1 MKIINSSSKKQEGL
15 QEEKISMVVAVRP
28 PAKLLLILSLLSFMF
43 ISSCSEIF
51 EKDISDKKLILI
63 SPADSLETETF
74 SVVFWW
80 DHLQDASEYN
90 LQIVSPNFYE
100 PAIVVID
107 TFTTEN
113 RLEITLSPGDY
124 EWRIRALNGGYATE
138 YQYRILT
145 ILSTNDL
152 TKQFVKLVS
161 PSNNS
166 YTNKEDALTFV
177 WEPISIA
184 DTYRFA
190 VEGYPSLTQDVETNT
205 VEMTLPDDEERIYQW
220 SVTAI
225 NEESLK
231 KSDVFTVALDYTNP
245 LSPLL
250 SNLSDG
256 DTVDL
261 PFTINWQR
269 RSSDVIRDSIFI
281 YEDST
286 MNRLVEGYPLIE
298 ISASHTLEEQF
309 ITIERVYYLRLRSV
323 DRAGNFSIY
332 TPLILFR
339 YKDEE

>member
-1 MKIINSSSKKQEGL
+1 MKIINSSTKKHVRL
-15 QEEKISMVVAVRP
+15 QEEKPSAKVV
-28 PAKLLLILSLLSFMF
+28 LILFLLSSIFF
-43 ISSCSEIF
+43 FSCSEIF
-51 EKDISDKKLILI
+51 ENDISDKQLILI

-80 DHLQDASEYN
+80 DHLQDATEYN
-90 LQIVSPNFYE
+90 LQIVSPDFYE
-100 PAIVVID
+100 PAIIVID
-107 TFTTEN
+107 TFTYEN

-124 EWRIRALNGGYATE
+124 EWRISALNSGYATN

-161 PSNNS
+161 PSNNIYS
-166 YTNKEDALTFV
+166 NEEDALTFE

-190 VEGYPSLTQDVETNT
+190 VEGYPSLTQDVTTNT
-205 VEMTLPDDEERIYQW
+205 VEMTLPDGEERSYQW

-231 KSDVFTVALDYTNP
+231 KSDVFTITLDYTNP

-261 PFTINWQR
+261 PYAITWQR
-269 RSSDVIRDSIFI
+269 RSSDVIKDSIFI
-281 YEDST
+281 YEDSAMT
-286 MNRLVEGYPLIE
+286 RLVEGYPIIE
-298 ISASHTLEEQF
+298 NSASHTLNDQLITEER
-309 ITIERVYYLRLRSV
+309 IYYLRLRSV

-332 TPLILFR
+332 TPSILFR